1 MKATYLNVEL
11 GENVESFRLTKQSQ
25 NSRRQKI
32 VRASKNCAGYGT
44 RQQLITAKIHRSALI
59 FY

>member
-25 NSRRQKI
+25 NSERLKKYLSSNHFA
-32 VRASKNCAGYGT
+32 VYGT
-44 RQQLITAKIHRSALI
+44 QQQFVTAKVHRSAFV